1 MPVLL
6 RCQLV
11 AHQCEAAILTLVPL
25 SSLLRACCLYL
36 SSVQMKPIR
45 ADRYLLVRA
54 QAVKQEGRKTYVN
67 ISVEDGEGTIFARGT
82 ALYVKPKMLPTAVL
96 LSATQ

>member
-1 MPVLL
+1 
-6 RCQLV
+6 
-11 AHQCEAAILTLVPL
+11 
-25 SSLLRACCLYL
+25 
-36 SSVQMKPIR
+36 MKPIR